1 MNKLLYI
8 LGVALL
14 LIPIGLRVIDGKRQ
28 EEKIA
33 TYEESVKG
41 TDEDEIV
48 KQLEQ
53 ADRYNQQL
61 YEEGKIDLYAY
72 ERELNL
78 LGNGIMGSIEI
89 PEIDLKLPV
98 YHGTDQEVLAVG
110 VGHLKESSLPVGGE
124 NTHSVLTGHRGSP
137 NAQLFTRLDELEK
150 QDVFFIHVGQE
161 TLCYRIYE
169 IQTVRPEE
177 TEVIGIQKGKDLVSL
192 VTCTPYGLNTHR
204 LVITGEREMEEIKVS
219 KHVKRNQ
226 LSKWDKA
233 FLVVPCVSG
242 VVMFIK
248 MKKRKGV
255 SR

>member
-8 LGVALL
+8 LGVAVL
-14 LIPIGLRVIDGKRQ
+14 LIPIGLRVIDGEKQ

-33 TYEESVKG
+33 TYEERVKEV
-41 TDEDEIV
+41 DENEIT

-53 ADRYNQQL
+53 AGRYNQKL
-61 YEEGKIDLYAY
+61 YEEDRVDLNDY

-78 LGNGIMGSIEI
+78 LGNGIMGSVEI

-98 YHGTDQEVLAVG
+98 YHGTGEEVLAVG

-124 NTHSVLTGHRGSP
+124 NTHSVLTGHRGTP
-137 NAQLFTRLDELEK
+137 NAQLFTRLDELEE
-150 QDVFFIHVGQE
+150 QDVFFINVGQD
-161 TLCYRIYE
+161 TLCYRICE

-177 TEVIGIQKGKDLVSL
+177 TDVIGIQKGKDLVSL

-204 LVITGEREMEEIKVS
+204 LVITGEREEEEIQVA
-219 KHVKRNQ
+219 KHVKGNK

-233 FLVVPCVSG
+233 FLIVPCVSG

>member
-8 LGVALL
+8 LGLALL
-14 LIPIGLRVIDGKRQ
+14 LIPIGLRVIDGERQ

-33 TYEESVKG
+33 TYEKNVKG
-41 TDEDEIV
+41 VDENEIT

-53 ADRYNQQL
+53 AGRYNQKL
-61 YEEGKIDLYAY
+61 YEEGSVDLKDY

-78 LGNGIMGSIEI
+78 LGNGIMGSVEI
-89 PEIDLKLPV
+89 PKIDLKLPV
-98 YHGTDQEVLAVG
+98 YHGTSEEVLAVG

-124 NTHSVLTGHRGSP
+124 STHSVLTGHRGTP
-137 NAQLFTRLDELEK
+137 NAQLFTRLDELEE
-150 QDVFFIHVGQE
+150 QDVFFINVGQD
-161 TLCYRIYE
+161 TLCYRICN

-177 TEVIGIQKGKDLVSL
+177 TEIIGIQKGKDLVSL

-204 LVITGEREMEEIKVS
+204 LVITGERELEETQVIKHI
-219 KHVKRNQ
+219 KGNK

-233 FLVVPCVSG
+233 FLAIPCLSG
-242 VVMFIK
+242 VMMFIK

>member
-1 MNKLLYI
+1 MNKLIYI
-8 LGVALL
+8 LGVAIL
-14 LIPIGLRVIDGKRQ
+14 LIPIGLRVIDGERQ
-28 EEKIA
+28 EERIA
-33 TYEESVKG
+33 TYEENVKG
-41 TDEDEIV
+41 VDEEEIT

-53 ADRYNQQL
+53 AGRYNQKL
-61 YEEGKIDLYAY
+61 YEEGSVDLKDY

-89 PEIDLKLPV
+89 PKIDLKLPV
-98 YHGTDQEVLAVG
+98 YHGTSEEVLAVG

-124 NTHSVLTGHRGSP
+124 STHSVLTGHRGTP
-137 NAQLFTRLDELEK
+137 NAQLFTRLDELEE
-150 QDVFFIHVGQE
+150 QDVFFIHVGQG
-161 TLCYRIYE
+161 TLCYCICE

-177 TEVIGIQKGKDLVSL
+177 TEVIGIKKGKDMVSL

-204 LVITGEREMEEIKVS
+204 LVVTGEREVEEIQVV
-219 KHVKRNQ
+219 KHVKGNN

-233 FLVVPCVSG
+233 SLVVPCVSG

-255 SR
+255 IR